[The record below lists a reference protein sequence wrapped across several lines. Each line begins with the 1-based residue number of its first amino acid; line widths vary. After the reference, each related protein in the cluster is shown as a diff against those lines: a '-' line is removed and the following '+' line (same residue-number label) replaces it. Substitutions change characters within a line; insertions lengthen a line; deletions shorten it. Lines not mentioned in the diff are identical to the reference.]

1 MMGQQMSKNFLFPM
15 YTKEIC
21 IKVVGH
27 FTHITFSLIELCCN
41 WIILNW
47 YIPDGSDLLDASFRG
62 YPLQGKKIDIPSGY
76 RGLVLN
82 ETKKPLT
89 DVEERK
95 LQSVK
100 NFSKLTYWNWDDNP
114 TSGNSSIHQLLDWML
129 LSKTVNIKFW
139 WSLDLLIKIPIF
151 IYCLSNRFMEKT
163 RNAMIVSFVL
173 SKSQLKLGNFQ
184 YMSDR
189 QGNPGSSYYRFH
201 R

>member
-21 IKVVGH
+21 KKVVGH

-151 IYCLSNRFMEKT
+151 I
-163 RNAMIVSFVL
+163 
-173 SKSQLKLGNFQ
+173 
-184 YMSDR
+184 
-189 QGNPGSSYYRFH
+189 
-201 R
+201 